1 MYHVTKEY
9 YYDESKIWDFETKSI
24 SSERI
29 RNYPHRINFNKN
41 PILNLS
47 NVPLKNLSINSK
59 RDIQKLISTLFWEG
73 SPDVLIDIISNSK

>member
-1 MYHVTKEY
+1 MPGLDAIIVNEGEVAFSNLVGAMLS
-9 YYDESKIWDFETKSI
+9 D
-24 SSERI
+24 
-29 RNYPHRINFNKN
+29 PINFNKN

-59 RDIQKLISTLFWEG
+59 RDIHKLMNTLFWEG